1 MLDGGDRRHS
11 SLPSALTANKERGS
25 AVPGKEVHC
34 TIDSIKENP
43 EIAGFRFRATNRWV
57 AGTHNRATVKDFF
70 GALKE
75 DSSREPMVFEIDEP
89 PVLCGTNLG
98 MNPVEYLLVALF
110 GCLTTSMIAH
120 AAARGIE
127 IRKVESRYE
136 GDLDLRG
143 FLGISDDVPVAY
155 QKIGVY
161 FNIDADI
168 PEDRKEELVKMA
180 KKYSPVF
187 NSITKPIEVSVQL
200 DR

>member
-1 MLDGGDRRHS
+1 MEM
-11 SLPSALTANKERGS
+11 AKEM
-25 AVPGKEVHC
+25 AQEKEKFVNGINVDQLLG
-34 TIDSIKENP
+34 TIDNIRENP
-43 EIAGFRFRATNRWV
+43 EIARFKFRATNQWV
-57 AGTHNRATVKDFF
+57 AGTHNQATVKDFF

-75 DSSREPMVFEIDEP
+75 DSSRDPMVFEIDEP

-98 MNPVEYLLVALF
+98 VNPVEFLLVALS

-136 GDLDLRG
+136 GDLDVRG
-143 FLGISDDVPVAY
+143 FLGMSDDVPVAY

-168 PEDRKEELVKMA
+168 PEDRKEELVEMA
-180 KKYSPVF
+180 KKFSPVY
-187 NSITKPIEVSVQL
+187 NSITKPISVSVQL
-200 DR
+200 DKM